1 MKKVFLFIIGFLLS
15 TSCALK
21 IRYRPGSYHLEQLKR
36 KAERLKLPQKDV
48 FYIDPDLFAS
58 QKQVYG
64 KVPVRFQG
72 ILLVDASGRFL
83 QIGDD
88 SCSTGLLYD
97 VQTFSELPQDTL
109 TDKRIISYYKGLNE
123 RIEQKPYTFLIFWLK
138 GVPSFTFKQN
148 KKTVK
153 SYLNKCGDSCQVLYL
168 NSNIYKEV
176 FEKVHSMNS
185 K

>member
-1 MKKVFLFIIGFLLS
+1 MKKTIFFLIIILFCS
-15 TSCALK
+15 SCALK
-21 IRYRPGSYHLEQLKR
+21 IRYQPGKYRLEQVKR
-36 KAERLKLPQKDV
+36 KAERLKLPEEDV
-48 FYIDPDLFAS
+48 FYIDPALFAS
-58 QKQVYG
+58 QKRIYG
-64 KVPVRFQG
+64 KVPIRFQG
-72 ILLVDASGRFL
+72 MLLINASGRFL

-97 VQTFSELPQDTL
+97 VQSFSELPQDTL

-138 GVPSFTFKQN
+138 GVPSFTFKQD

-176 FEKVHSMNS
+176 LDKVSSINS
-185 K
+185 Q